1 MTYPDPAQLPPVSV
15 RGGTPQGGADGGV
28 ARTVLWVVLVV
39 SVVGN
44 TVASYAGA
52 GTWVHLVAG
61 VVTAVCATVLAVRR
75 LRGGR

>member
-52 GTWVHLVAG
+52 GTWVHLAAG
-61 VVTAVCATVLAVRR
+61 VVTAACATVLAVRR
-75 LRGGR
+75 LRSGR

>member
-1 MTYPDPAQLPPVSV
+1 M
-15 RGGTPQGGADGGV
+15 
-28 ARTVLWVVLVV
+28 LWVVLVV
-39 SVVGN
+39 SVGGN